1 MGKTTK
7 NNITKKQMDVRKSK
21 GMSIAK
27 DFHMLTSKGNP
38 AKDQKIRVWTSANGE
53 QHTREFLSY
62 DSLIANKYDNRII
75 LDSNLWNFSRT
86 TTKYL
91 SQFLNQNLK
100 QIRKSIRNGDYK
112 LLDLN

>member
-1 MGKTTK
+1 ME
-7 NNITKKQMDVRKSK
+7 VRRAK
-21 GMSIAK
+21 GMSTAN
-27 DFHMLTSKGNP
+27 DFHMFTSKGNL
-38 AKDQKIRVWTSANGE
+38 AKNQKIRVWTSANGE

-62 DSLIANKYDNRII
+62 NKLIANIYDNRII